1 MIAINR
7 HPSRRQLWWFAGLWL
22 PLAGATAGRLL
33 LWRADAPKAAMAIW
47 IATAVATM
55 ASLLSRVAARAV
67 FLFLSYVTF
76 PIGLVVSWVA
86 LAVLYFVVLTP
97 LGVVMRLA
105 GRDTLSLTRNDRVTT
120 YWRRR
125 EADGSD
131 RARAFRQF

>member
-22 PLAGATAGRLL
+22 PLAGATAGQLL
-33 LWRADAPKAAMAIW
+33 LWRAHAPKAAIAIW

-55 ASLLSRVAARAV
+55 ASLLSRVVARDV

-76 PIGLVVSWVA
+76 PIGLVVAWVA

-97 LGVVMRLA
+97 LGVIMQLA
-105 GRDTLSLTRNDRVTT
+105 GRDTLSLTRNDSITT
-120 YWRRR
+120 YWRTR
-125 EADGSD
+125 EAEGSD